1 MTSEPSSPYDH
12 ELPAGQEPE
21 VPHRSS
27 DQRLRFSPAKTIAAF
42 IVALACLVTAG
53 AAVTMAVHSDRQAQR
68 SDERVAEL
76 VDAIEY
82 GGDSSVDPSTSNAAR
97 SSSKKTDKKKT
108 SATPKGGDKAKAA
121 DTVRGGNKAKAADS
135 AKGQHKAQN
144 AKAAEGAAYRG
155 GSNNHGNNNNH
166 DGKKS
171 DNHHN
176 EAPAAEDKSIP
187 EPTADELLHS
197 VLAASDDSLSSSE
210 RYFYATDGAAAG
222 PTLDEVAR
230 IRASAAPPAGA
241 EDVIGGLSYEV
252 SDIVTKGDTATAKIT
267 LVFPGGWGKWDYPN
281 SEFKYV
287 DGTWKLQ
294 KSSVCN
300 LAKAAWI
307 GCY

>member
-121 DTVRGGNKAKAADS
+121 DTVRGVTRPKRLIVPRANIKPRTLRLQRA
-135 AKGQHKAQN
+135 
-144 AKAAEGAAYRG
+144 
-155 GSNNHGNNNNH
+155 
-166 DGKKS
+166 
-171 DNHHN
+171 
-176 EAPAAEDKSIP
+176 
-187 EPTADELLHS
+187 LL
-197 VLAASDDSLSSSE
+197 
-210 RYFYATDGAAAG
+210 T
-222 PTLDEVAR
+222 EVAPTTTEITTTTTGKSLIITTTKR
-230 IRASAAPPAGA
+230 LQLRTRVFLNPQRT
-241 EDVIGGLSYEV
+241 SYC
-252 SDIVTKGDTATAKIT
+252 T
-267 LVFPGGWGKWDYPN
+267 VF
-281 SEFKYV
+281 
-287 DGTWKLQ
+287 
-294 KSSVCN
+294 
-300 LAKAAWI
+300 
-307 GCY
+307 